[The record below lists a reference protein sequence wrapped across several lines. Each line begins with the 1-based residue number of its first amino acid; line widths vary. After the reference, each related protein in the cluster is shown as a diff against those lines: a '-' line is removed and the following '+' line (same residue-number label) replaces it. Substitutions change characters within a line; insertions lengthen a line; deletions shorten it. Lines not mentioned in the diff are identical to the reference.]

1 MLDSA
6 TLIHQLTALLTKEQI
21 NTNKDDLYD
30 AAADRYKKFA
40 KARKVLNVPS
50 PIAIVYPKN
59 TEEIRELLMF
69 CNEHEVNVIPRGG
82 KTATEGGLENM
93 SDISI

>member
-1 MLDSA
+1 MLDST
-6 TLIHQLTALLTKEQI
+6 TLINQLTKMLSKEQI

-50 PIAIVYPKN
+50 PIAIVYPKKHRRS
-59 TEEIRELLMF
+59 TKTL
-69 CNEHEVNVIPRGG
+69 NV
-82 KTATEGGLENM
+82 L
-93 SDISI
+93 